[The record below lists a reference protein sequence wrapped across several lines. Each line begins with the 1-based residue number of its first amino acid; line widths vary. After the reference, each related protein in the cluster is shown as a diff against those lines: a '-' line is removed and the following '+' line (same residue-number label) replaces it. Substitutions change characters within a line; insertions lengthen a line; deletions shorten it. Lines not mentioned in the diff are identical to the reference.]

1 MGLSLDAVAGAV
13 VGEIPGSPGGV
24 LAVAD
29 SWRAGA
35 RVLDEAASSVVS
47 SRLAVPSWQGV
58 SAEAFRSSSRHLE
71 ADLDAS
77 IMNLLDGAHHLEA
90 YAQVL
95 DEAKEALERL
105 RAMVGAALLE
115 AVDAAAPAVLV
126 AGVRYAAAGA
136 AVGIRARVSIAAMQT
151 AAALNAV
158 GVGANSRVGSGAAG
172 VGAHGRGGVGAGK
185 GKDDDGTGS
194 KTAFSDEDIRRLR
207 QQADGSAG
215 WDPVHQASIAD
226 CYFLATLDAYSLSED
241 GEQFLRDHV
250 RWSEEDQAF
259 IVTLY
264 DGDGKPV
271 YEKVTDYYTDGNQG
285 DDLGGGRRGP
295 NLMSVYERAYG
306 QYLGDHNLPNGRP
319 YDAMQTISGQD
330 AQSVHTTG
338 LPASPLPA
346 WNHYLYNDH
355 KYTEQEWS
363 QIEQAVN
370 NGQPVVAVTNN
381 GDFGDGDTVDATANT
396 HTRAA
401 DKQHPDTAINNKD
414 RTGDY
419 RIVGGD
425 YFGDG
430 ESQGHAYTVIAIDDE
445 YVTLRNPWAHND
457 TADGSASGDDG
468 IIRISREDYEK
479 YFGRTDI
486 GGEIP

>member
-29 SWRAGA
+29 SWRTGA
-35 RVLDEAASSVVS
+35 RVLDEAASGVVS
-47 SRLAVPSWQGV
+47 SCLAVPSWQGA
-58 SAEAFRSSSRHLE
+58 SAEAFRSSSRRLE
-71 ADLDAS
+71 TDLDAS
-77 IMNLLDGAHHLEA
+77 ITSLLDGASRLEA

-95 DEAKEALERL
+95 AEAREALERL
-105 RAMVGAALLE
+105 RALVGAALLE
-115 AVDAAAPAVLV
+115 AVDAGAPAVLV

-158 GVGANSRVGSGAAG
+158 GVGASSRVGSGAAG
-172 VGAHGRGGVGAGK
+172 VGAHGGGGVGAGK

-194 KTAFSDEDIRRLR
+194 KTKFSDEDIRRLR
-207 QQADGSAG
+207 QQADGSSD
-215 WDPVHQASIAD
+215 WDPVDQYKIGD
-226 CYFLATLDAYSLSED
+226 CYFLATLDAYSQSEE

-264 DGDGKPV
+264 NFFGFP
-271 YEKVTDYYTDGNQG
+271 EEIKVTDYYTDGNQG

-319 YDAMQTISGQD
+319 ADAMRAISGQYGPPVVD
-330 AQSVHTTG
+330 TRGTSGFLGAVRE
-338 LPASPLPA
+338 
-346 WNHYLYNDH
+346 DH
-355 KYTEQEWS
+355 EYTDEEWS
-363 QIEQAVN
+363 QIEQAVKD
-370 NGQPVVAVTNN
+370 GRPVVATTAG
-381 GDFGDGDTVDATANT
+381 GDFGDGNTASDATANT
-396 HTRAA
+396 DARAA
-401 DKQHPDTAINNKD
+401 DRQHPDAAIDTHD
-414 RTGDY
+414 RSGDY
-419 RIVGGD
+419 QIA
-425 YFGDG
+425 
-430 ESQGHAYTVIAIDDE
+430 EGHAYTVIAIDDK
-445 YVTLRNPWAHND
+445 YVTLRNPWAHNNL
-457 TADGSASGDDG
+457 ANGSDAGDDG
-468 IIRISREDYEK
+468 IIRITSEDYEK
-479 YFGRTDI
+479 YFARTDI